1 MLIANENNTATDKQK
16 IIDLSKMPYLTVKQA
31 AGYMN
36 ISKEYLYALARS
48 KRIRHIKI
56 GAKTLFTIQDIDEFL
71 KSKTVEP
78 EQPQHINYLNYNYG
92 KQDIDL
98 VKKTVLRAANK

>member
-1 MLIANENNTATDKQK
+1 MLIANKTTTDTQNTIGLHDMQ
-16 IIDLSKMPYLTVKQA
+16 YLTVKQA
-31 AGYMN
+31 SVYMN
-36 ISKEYLYALARS
+36 ISKEYLYALARA

-78 EQPQHINYLNYNYG
+78 EETVSINNGYKNYTYS
-92 KQDIDL
+92 KHDADL
-98 VKKTVLRAANK
+98 VRNAVLRATMK

>member
-1 MLIANENNTATDKQK
+1 MQQPQ
-16 IIDLSKMPYLTVKQA
+16 SQYLTVKQA
-31 AGYMN
+31 SVYMN
-36 ISKEYLYALARS
+36 ISKEYLYALARA

-78 EQPQHINYLNYNYG
+78 EETVSMNNGYKNYKYS
-92 KQDIDL
+92 KQDADL
-98 VKKTVLRAANK
+98 VRNAVLRAVNK

>member
-1 MLIANENNTATDKQK
+1 MQQPQ
-16 IIDLSKMPYLTVKQA
+16 SQYLTVKQA
-31 AGYMN
+31 ASYMN
-36 ISKEYLYALARS
+36 ISKEYLYALARA

-78 EQPQHINYLNYNYG
+78 EETVSMNNGYKNYKYS
-92 KQDIDL
+92 KQDADL
-98 VKKTVLRAANK
+98 VRNAVLRAVNK